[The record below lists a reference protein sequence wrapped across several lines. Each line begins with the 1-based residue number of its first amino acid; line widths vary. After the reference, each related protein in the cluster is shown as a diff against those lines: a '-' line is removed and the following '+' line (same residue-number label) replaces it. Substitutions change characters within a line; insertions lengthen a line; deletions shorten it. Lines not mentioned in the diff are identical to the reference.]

1 MPIYSIIIIW
11 LKYIVYIVKNRFS
24 KDCSKVKEP
33 THHPRLQPSRH
44 TKQNSGPRAAI
55 QQKQQRPY
63 WYTVGSFCKKPPK
76 TRFKKIRE
84 INESYLCLQRFD
96 KFWMW
101 SAGNR
106 KRKLCEFAETSMEKL
121 VKSQRVNLFLWRILA
136 IWNQSATHDQC
147 QWT

>member
-11 LKYIVYIVKNRFS
+11 LKMKYHVERIHIVKNRFS

-33 THHPRLQPSRH
+33 THHPRLEPSRH
-44 TKQNSGPRAAI
+44 TRQNSGPRAAI

-106 KRKLCEFAETSMEKL
+106 KRKLFEETSTEKL
-121 VKSQRVNLFLWRILA
+121 VKSTWSNLCFSGFSTCGTTVW
-136 IWNQSATHDQC
+136 
-147 QWT
+147 